1 MEINKRYILAS
12 KIGNKSIINK
22 IKWIVAKIL
31 NKLERFLIWI
41 GYNWVGY
48 KVDIKHNESE
58 IIKLK
63 KDIRAL
69 EICTTMAKNE
79 YDNLKDSFNKYVL
92 RKDNNNIDKHR
103 LVCLNKYKTDGH
115 LAASYNQK
123 SNRYYSSLH
132 REEFLI
138 KIDELF
144 APIC

>member
-92 RKDNNNIDKHR
+92 RKDNNNIDIDSLINELDDVFGFDVEDIYKLKR
-103 LVCLNKYKTDGH
+103 VINKYIN
-115 LAASYNQK
+115 LN
-123 SNRYYSSLH
+123 N
-132 REEFLI
+132 
-138 KIDELF
+138 
-144 APIC
+144 

>member
-12 KIGNKSIINK
+12 KIGNKTIINK

-92 RKDNNNIDKHR
+92 RKDNNNIDIDSLINELDDVFGFDVEDIYKLKR
-103 LVCLNKYKTDGH
+103 VINKYIN
-115 LAASYNQK
+115 LN
-123 SNRYYSSLH
+123 N
-132 REEFLI
+132 
-138 KIDELF
+138 
-144 APIC
+144 